1 MEVDINY
8 FKVLIILPVKNIVL
22 KSLEKIVKEE
32 TLKNRAYMP
41 HDIILI
47 LKSPM
52 SNCLPRLH
60 LY

>member
-22 KSLEKIVKEE
+22 KSLDKIVKEE
-32 TLKNRAYMP
+32 TLKNRAYMS

-52 SNCLPRLH
+52 SNCLPRL
-60 LY
+60 LRY